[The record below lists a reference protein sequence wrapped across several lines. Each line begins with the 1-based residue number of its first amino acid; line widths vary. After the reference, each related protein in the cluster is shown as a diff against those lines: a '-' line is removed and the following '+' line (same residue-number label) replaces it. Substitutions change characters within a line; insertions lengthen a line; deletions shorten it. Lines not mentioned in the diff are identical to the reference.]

1 MLLKIGDLAKRTG
14 LTVRALHH
22 YDGIGLLTPS
32 ARSDAGYRLY
42 NQADIARLHQI
53 MALRQF
59 GLSLADIGTT
69 LTSAELPLAAIVSRQ
84 IAALTAQIAG
94 ADALRGRL
102 QRLETQLASGRDPDL
117 ADWLTTLEHMTMYD
131 KYFTPDELRDLP
143 LANPTPAMTEAWK
156 ALVAKVQQQ
165 MDAGSKPTHA
175 EPQALARQWMQ
186 MINRDT
192 GNNPVLFA
200 KLNAM
205 HEQEPG
211 LTAVTGISAEMMQF
225 VIAAAQEARNALYRP
240 YLDEEEFAFLRAH
253 IGKRAMEWRPLIA
266 QVYQAM
272 QDGHAPDS
280 PEAQALARHWFDLFR
295 SYAGDKPETQMK
307 IRKALAEQP
316 GLTEDGMV
324 DAPMR
329 DFIRAAMQSLAPH
342 SGANT

>member
-22 YDGIGLLTPS
+22 YDSIKLLTPS

-42 NQADIARLHQI
+42 NHADIARLHQI
-53 MALRQF
+53 LALRQF

-69 LTSAELPLAAIVSRQ
+69 LTSEELPLAAIVSRQ
-84 IAALTAQIAG
+84 IAMLTQQIAG
-94 ADALRGRL
+94 ADALRARL
-102 QRLETQLASGRDPDL
+102 QRLESQLVRGQEPEL
-117 ADWLTTLEHMTMYD
+117 ADWLTTLEQMTMFEQ
-131 KYFTPDELRDLP
+131 YFTPDELKQLP
-143 LANPTPAMTEAWK
+143 LANPTPAMTEEWQ
-156 ALVAKVQQQ
+156 ALVTKVQAQ
-165 MDAGSKPTHA
+165 MDAGARTTHA
-175 EPQALARQWMQ
+175 EPQALARRWMQ
-186 MINRDT
+186 MIKRDT

-205 HEQEPG
+205 HETEPS
-211 LTAVTGISAEMMQF
+211 LVVVTGISADMMQF

-240 YLDEEEFAFLRAH
+240 YLGEEEFAFLRAN

-280 PEAQALARHWFDLFR
+280 PTAQALARHWFDLFR
-295 SYAGDKPETQMK
+295 SYAGDKPETQLK

-316 GLTEDGMV
+316 ELTDDGMV
-324 DAPMR
+324 DVPMR
-329 DFIRAAMQSLAPH
+329 DYILAAMQSLAPTR
-342 SGANT
+342 S

>member
-1 MLLKIGDLAKRTG
+1 MFLKIGDLARRTG

-22 YDGIGLLTPS
+22 YDSIGLLTPS

-42 NQADIARLHQI
+42 TQADIARLHQI

-69 LTSAELPLAAIVSRQ
+69 LTSEELPLAAIVSRQ
-84 IAALTAQIAG
+84 IAMLTQQIAG
-94 ADALRGRL
+94 AEALRARL
-102 QRLETQLASGRDPDL
+102 QHLASQLARGQEPDL
-117 ADWLTTLEHMTMYD
+117 ADWLTTLEHMTMFD
-131 KYFTPDELRDLP
+131 KYFTPDELKELP
-143 LANPTPAMTEAWK
+143 LANPTPAMTDEWK
-156 ALVAKVQQQ
+156 TLVAKVQQQ
-165 MDAGSKPTHA
+165 MDAGSTPLHA

-186 MINRDT
+186 MIKRDT

-205 HEQEPG
+205 HETEPS
-211 LTAVTGISAEMMQF
+211 LAAVTGISAGMMQF

-240 YLDEEEFAFLRAH
+240 YLDEAEFAFLRAN

-295 SYAGDKPETQMK
+295 SYAGDNPATQLK

-316 GLTEDGMV
+316 ELTDDAMV

-329 DFIRAAMQSLAPH
+329 DYIRAAMQSLRPV
-342 SGANT
+342 

>member
-22 YDGIGLLTPS
+22 YDSIGLLTPS

-42 NQADIARLHQI
+42 TPADIARLHQV

-69 LTSAELPLAAIVSRQ
+69 LTSEALPLAAIVSRQ
-84 IAALTAQIAG
+84 IAMLTEQIAG
-94 ADALRGRL
+94 AAALRERL
-102 QRLETQLASGRDPDL
+102 LHLEGQLARGQEPDL
-117 ADWLTTLEHMTMYD
+117 ADWLTTLEHMTMFD
-131 KYFTPDELRDLP
+131 KYFTPDELKQLP
-143 LANPTPAMTEAWK
+143 LANPTPAMTGEWQ
-156 ALVAKVQQQ
+156 ALVTKVQAQ
-165 MDAGSKPTHA
+165 MDAGARATHA
-175 EPQALARQWMQ
+175 EPQALARRWMQ
-186 MINRDT
+186 MIQRDT
-192 GNNPVLFA
+192 GNNPVLFS
-200 KLNAM
+200 KLNTM

-211 LTAVTGISAEMMQF
+211 LVAVTGISAGMMRF

-240 YLDEEEFAFLRAH
+240 YLDEDEFAFLRAN

-266 QVYQAM
+266 KVYQAM

-307 IRKALAEQP
+307 IRQALAEQP
-316 GLTEDGMV
+316 ALTDDGMV

-329 DFIRAAMQSLAPH
+329 DFMRAAMQSLQPRD
-342 SGANT
+342 GATN